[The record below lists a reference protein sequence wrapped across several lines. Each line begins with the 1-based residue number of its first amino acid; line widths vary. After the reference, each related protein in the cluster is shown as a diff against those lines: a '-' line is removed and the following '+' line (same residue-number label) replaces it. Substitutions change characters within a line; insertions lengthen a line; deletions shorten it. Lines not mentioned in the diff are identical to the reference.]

1 MNRFF
6 NPDSWLWKPFAYVA
20 DVVLLS
26 CLWFVCS
33 VPIVTLGAATTAM
46 YDVAAR
52 CIRGGDRAFFV
63 RFFRTF
69 KREFRLS
76 TLSWLLWAAVIA
88 GAFLLVRLYGNSAAV
103 TGGSTALT
111 IAGLAVTVVLLGV
124 SCWVWPLL
132 SRFSFSFGGLN
143 LTALKLAVSRLPATV
158 FVGLVT
164 VGGAYVC
171 VRYWMPT
178 LVVPALAAL
187 LWSLPMERAF
197 RKYMPNDPQ

>member
-1 MNRFF
+1 MNHFF
-6 NPDSWLWKPFAYVA
+6 NPDSWLWKPFSYVA

-33 VPIVTLGAATTAM
+33 VPIVTIGAATAAM

-52 CIRGGDRAFFV
+52 CIRGGDRAFFA

-69 KREFRLS
+69 KRELPLA
-76 TLSWLLWAAVIA
+76 TLSWLLWAAVTA
-88 GAFLLVRLYGNSAAV
+88 GVFLLVRLYGNSAAV
-103 TGGSTALT
+103 TYGSTALT
-111 IAGLAVTVVLLGV
+111 IAGLTVTVVLIGI
-124 SCWVWPLL
+124 SCWVFPLL
-132 SRFSFSFGGLN
+132 SRFSFSFGSLN

-158 FVGLVT
+158 LIGLLT
-164 VGGAYVC
+164 VGGVYVC
-171 VRYWMPT
+171 VRFWMPT

-197 RKYMPNDPQ
+197 RKYTHEE